1 MQNTKNRPG
10 EYRLTEYFDLDNL
23 QRLQDSLSNATN
35 TASIIADPSGNSI
48 TRPSNFRRICEIV
61 RSTPEGAKRCGL
73 SDVIRNKKAALSI
86 EPVYHRCRSCGL
98 MDASAPILIGD
109 DVVANWLLGQCR
121 VGDISCQWIEE
132 YAKEIGA
139 DIDEMLSALAKV
151 PEMTI
156 EQFESVLELLGAIT
170 NEISQQAHRNQ
181 LLSREIALRKRVE
194 DELSSSE
201 HRFRK
206 IVETTPLGIH
216 MYRLEDDNQLI
227 FEGANLA
234 ADRILGVKN
243 QEFVGKTIEEAFPP
257 IKATE
262 IPNAYRKAAAEGK
275 TFHSE
280 QIEYE
285 HDQIKG
291 AYKVT
296 AFQTAPGRVAAL
308 FDDITERKRAE
319 AMLRDSERRY
329 RELVDTV
336 MEGVGITDLTG
347 GLVYVNRA
355 AAEMI
360 GLEDPEKLLSKSIF
374 DLFPKREHEKIKSK
388 MKERS
393 RGARSSYELE
403 VDLDDGTTKCVLVSA
418 SPRLDQDGNHI
429 GSVATLLD
437 ITETKRL
444 QKQSERAARLEAAGR
459 IAAQVAH
466 DFNNLL
472 GPLLSYPALLREYVE
487 GNADA
492 SAMLSDIQSAASR
505 IADINN
511 DLLSLGRR
519 ETKSRDIVDLKS
531 LADETLRHLTDI
543 PENIRIKNYAD
554 PRVSRVAGSKSQL
567 FRVLSNLI
575 YNAADSLESGGKIFI
590 DAKDV
595 TIADHKHGIES
606 IPPGPFV
613 ALSVRDSGPGIPEE
627 ILPRIFEPF
636 FTTKSSDSRRGT
648 GLGLSVVHALV
659 KDHGGYID
667 CTTAIGEGTCFTV
680 YLPQAGSKS
689 RVAVADSSCTGSE
702 RVLVVDDEPEQ
713 RSLMKKTLER
723 YGYSVRCA
731 QSGEMAVKLA
741 DEFAPDIL
749 VLDMM
754 MKPGIDGAETYRLV
768 REHIPEVRAIVVSG
782 YADSDSVERARS
794 EGIEFILRKPVSPSK
809 LLRALR
815 LALNAKPEDVLR

>member
-1 MQNTKNRPG
+1 
-10 EYRLTEYFDLDNL
+10 
-23 QRLQDSLSNATN
+23 
-35 TASIIADPSGNSI
+35 
-48 TRPSNFRRICEIV
+48 
-61 RSTPEGAKRCGL
+61 
-73 SDVIRNKKAALSI
+73 
-86 EPVYHRCRSCGL
+86 
-98 MDASAPILIGD
+98 MDASAPIMIGD
-109 DVVANWLLGQCR
+109 VVVANWLLGQCR
-121 VGDISCQWIEE
+121 VGDVSRQWIEN
-132 YAKEIGA
+132 YAEEIGA
-139 DIDEMLSALAKV
+139 DVDDMLSALDEV
-151 PEMTI
+151 PEMTK
-156 EQFESVLELLGAIT
+156 EQFESVLELLGAIA

-194 DELSSSE
+194 DELSESE
-201 HRFRK
+201 FKFRK

-216 MYRLEDDNQLI
+216 LYRLESDNRLI
-227 FEGANLA
+227 FEGANIA

-243 QEFVGKTIEEAFPP
+243 REFVGKTLEEAFPP
-257 IKATE
+257 LKATE
-262 IPNAYRKAAAEGK
+262 IPKAYRKAASEGK
-275 TFHSE
+275 TFHTE
-280 QIEYE
+280 QIVYE

-347 GLVYVNRA
+347 RLVYVNRA

-374 DLFPKREHEKIKSK
+374 DLFPEREHDKLREK

-393 RGARSSYELE
+393 RGARSSYEIE
-403 VDLDDGTTKCVLVSA
+403 VDLEDGTTKCVLVSA
-418 SPRLDQDGNHI
+418 SPRLDQNGNHI

-444 QKQSERAARLEAAGR
+444 QLQSERAARLEAAGR

-472 GPLLSYPALLREYVE
+472 GPLLSYPALLREFVE
-487 GNADA
+487 DDADA
-492 SAMLSDIQSAASR
+492 YAMLSDIQSAASR

-519 ETKSRDIVDLKS
+519 ETKARDIVDLKS
-531 LADETLRHLTDI
+531 LANEILRHLTDI
-543 PENIRIKNYAD
+543 PENIRIKNYTD
-554 PRVSRVAGSKSQL
+554 PRVSRVIGSKSQL

-575 YNAADSLESGGKIFI
+575 YNAADSIESGGTICV
-590 DAKDV
+590 DAKNV
-595 TIADHKHGIES
+595 TFTDHKHGIER
-606 IPPGPFV
+606 IPPGNYV
-613 ALSVRDSGPGIPEE
+613 ALSVRDNGPGIPQE
-627 ILPRIFEPF
+627 IIPRIFEPF

-667 CTTAIGEGTCFTV
+667 CTTSSEEGTCFTV
-680 YLPQAGSKS
+680 YLPPAGSKS
-689 RVAVADSSCTGSE
+689 RVSVSDSSCTGSE

-713 RSLMKKTLER
+713 RNIIKKTLER

-754 MKPGIDGAETYRLV
+754 MKPGIDGAETYRIV
-768 REHIPEVRAIVVSG
+768 REHIPDMKAIVVSG
-782 YADSDSVERARS
+782 YADSYSIERARS

-815 LALNAKPEDVLR
+815 LALDAKPEDVLK